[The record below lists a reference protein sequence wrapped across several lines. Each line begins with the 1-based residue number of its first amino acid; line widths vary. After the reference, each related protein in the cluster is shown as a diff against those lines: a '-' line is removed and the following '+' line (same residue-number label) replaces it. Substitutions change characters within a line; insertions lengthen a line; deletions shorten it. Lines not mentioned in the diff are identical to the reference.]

1 MMQIKDLTPIRE
13 IKRKKLWE
21 NVKIFSS
28 ELKKIGYDLKSNSHI
43 IPIIIGKE
51 KTAVEF
57 STYLFKN
64 GIYAQ
69 AIRYPTVPYDKA
81 RIRVSITSRLTKKH
95 IINIINVLEKAK
107 RKFQI

>member
-1 MMQIKDLTPIRE
+1 
-13 IKRKKLWE
+13 
-21 NVKIFSS
+21 
-28 ELKKIGYDLKSNSHI
+28 
-43 IPIIIGKE
+43 
-51 KTAVEF
+51 
-57 STYLFKN
+57 LFKN

>member
-1 MMQIKDLTPIRE
+1 M
-13 IKRKKLWE
+13 
-21 NVKIFSS
+21 
-28 ELKKIGYDLKSNSHI
+28 
-43 IPIIIGKE
+43 
-51 KTAVEF
+51 EF

-107 RKFQI
+107 RKYQI

>member
-1 MMQIKDLTPIRE
+1 ME
-13 IKRKKLWE
+13 
-21 NVKIFSS
+21 FSS
-28 ELKKIGYDLKSNSHI
+28 
-43 IPIIIGKE
+43 
-51 KTAVEF
+51 
-57 STYLFKN
+57 YLFKN

-95 IINIINVLEKAK
+95 ITNIIDILEKAK